1 MKAADL
7 LNVSYVIRYSIPG
20 DKNPVRPSDVTNYS
34 NYSYSFEKRKIWAEG
49 IYDRKRG
56 VLCMV
61 GCQEHDGSTDC
72 QTLVTVQFISL
83 DSMEQEHGT
92 GAISSLRD
100 KTDPLFFKKMDYT
113 LHRIGCTPGKP
124 RRLYRGWT
132 CMESIM
138 IVASTTASCVFT
150 ILQILHT
157 KRNPDVA
164 STTASCVF
172 TILQILH
179 TKRNPDVA
187 PATSVTMIAVLTM
200 GYLAP
205 LVLNSEALFASRR
218 SEYYEMHSTRRW
230 PEMKEVMMRAPTLI
244 VFLLQ
249 LRLLQLAWSGR
260 RRASAM
266 FERTVLW
273 ICLPLYALGGV
284 LAAVVHVINARA
296 CPLAINM
303 GRWPAM
309 VWQDLVSYAGLILD
323 GFLLPQV
330 ILNASLGASR
340 ARAIS
345 PSFYMGGTVLRLM
358 PHVYDVVRAQIN
370 KQPSMR
376 SSLATA
382 SSAARAWDAVIACG
396 AALLA
401 LLLFLQQR
409 QASTHHVVAS
419 FAEEEIGWV

>member
-1 MKAADL
+1 
-7 LNVSYVIRYSIPG
+7 
-20 DKNPVRPSDVTNYS
+20 
-34 NYSYSFEKRKIWAEG
+34 
-49 IYDRKRG
+49 
-56 VLCMV
+56 
-61 GCQEHDGSTDC
+61 
-72 QTLVTVQFISL
+72 
-83 DSMEQEHGT
+83 
-92 GAISSLRD
+92 
-100 KTDPLFFKKMDYT
+100 
-113 LHRIGCTPGKP
+113 
-124 RRLYRGWT
+124 
-132 CMESIM
+132 M
-138 IVASTTASCVFT
+138 IVASTT
-150 ILQILHT
+150 L
-157 KRNPDVA
+157 
-164 STTASCVF
+164 SCVF

-218 SEYYEMHSTRRW
+218 SQYYEMHSTGRW

-244 VFLLQ
+244 AFLLQ

-260 RRASAM
+260 RASAM
-266 FERTVLW
+266 SERTVLW

-284 LAAVVHVINARA
+284 LAAVVHVIKARA
-296 CPLAINM
+296 SVRGGPLAMNM

-345 PSFYMGGTVLRLM
+345 PWFYMGGTVLRLM
-358 PHVYDVVRAQIN
+358 PHVYDVVRAQIY
-370 KQPSMR
+370 KPSMR
-376 SSLATA
+376 SSDLYA
-382 SSAARAWDAVIACG
+382 SPREDLFGGAWDAVIACG

-409 QASTHHVVAS
+409 LPRTASSLPSQRRRSAGYEMVS
-419 FAEEEIGWV
+419 NI